1 MGADKPRTETPDIGT
16 QNTRT
21 PFPLILFGMV
31 LLLLIV
37 ARLSNADFKEENEV
51 PKLNPRDEAKLEKR
65 LKEIDDAEQYALIA
79 TVNGWYPCNHP
90 GRPTFYLL
98 AGEVWKYG
106 ATTKGQLGRYSYK
119 YLEKMSVSYIV
130 QFQGTI
136 AECMKEEQRKLFG
149 YPFLPENLARPEKD
163 RLPRPPFNSKMQ

>member
-1 MGADKPRTETPDIGT
+1 MGADKPQARKPDTDI
-16 QNTRT
+16 QNTQT
-21 PFPLILFGMV
+21 LFPLMLIGAVV
-31 LLLLIV
+31 LLVII
-37 ARLSNADFKEENEV
+37 ARFSTTDFKERNEA
-51 PKLNPRDEAKLEKR
+51 PILSQKEAAKLEKR

-79 TVNGWYPCNHP
+79 TVNGWYPCSHP
-90 GRPTFYLL
+90 GRTTFYLL

-106 ATTKGQLGRYSYK
+106 TTTKGQLGRYSYK
-119 YLEKMSVSYIV
+119 YLEKISVSYIV